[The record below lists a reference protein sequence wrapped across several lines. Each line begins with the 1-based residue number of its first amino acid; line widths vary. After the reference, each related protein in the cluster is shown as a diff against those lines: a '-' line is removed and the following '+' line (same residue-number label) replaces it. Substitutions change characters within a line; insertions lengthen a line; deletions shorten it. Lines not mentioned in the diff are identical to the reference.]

1 MIKTYSSLNYFVS
14 SLVRGDTNQGFGT
27 KGMELR
33 FDDTQKAMQ
42 EHRPGIPACAAASA
56 GRVVESPKRVGI
68 VCRPDHS
75 KRVAGL
81 QRIARWPLRLAGP
94 GRQKFSFQNIV
105 INLLIV
111 GLILFLTS
119 CDLIRMKKNTPNTDD
134 LRKPLARVNQA
145 YLYADEL
152 KGIVPSDASKE
163 DSATRISSY
172 VNSWIRKQL
181 LLNEAAKN
189 IDINEA
195 EVERKVLDYR
205 YSLIG
210 YEFQNFYIQK
220 NLNDTISWAEIE
232 AYYKSH
238 LDNFILK
245 QNIVQG
251 TYIKVPKTA
260 PRIQRVKELMFS
272 TKEKDIAELKSYCL
286 SFSAA
291 YQLPDSTWIE
301 FDKLA
306 ANSPLAEIPNK
317 IQFLRS
323 YSYYET
329 NDVNFLYFLK
339 LDAYKISDNV
349 SPLEFVEEDI
359 KNIILNKRKVE
370 LAKKLEDEVYENAV
384 KRKDFE
390 VFNP

>member
-1 MIKTYSSLNYFVS
+1 MRVQNFYDN
-14 SLVRGDTNQGFGT
+14 DTLRP
-27 KGMELR
+27 GME
-33 FDDTQKAMQ
+33 
-42 EHRPGIPACAAASA
+42 
-56 GRVVESPKRVGI
+56 VESPKCAGFVLGRT
-68 VCRPDHS
+68 CSEQPDGAS
-75 KRVAGL
+75 
-81 QRIARWPLRLAGP
+81 P
-94 GRQKFSFQNIV
+94 GRHKFLLKNYFV
-105 INLLIV
+105 TLLIV
-111 GLILFLTS
+111 CSMVIISS
-119 CDLIRMKKNTPNTDD
+119 CDLIRMKKNNRDSDD
-134 LRKPLARVNQA
+134 SRKPLARVDQV

-152 KGIVPSDASKE
+152 SGIVPSSASKE
-163 DSATRISSY
+163 DSAARISSY

-210 YEFQNFYIQK
+210 YEFQNFYIKK
-220 NLNDTISWAEIE
+220 NLNDSVSWDEIE
-232 AYYKSH
+232 TYYKSH

-272 TKEKDIAELKSYCL
+272 KKSKDITELKSYCL
-286 SFSAA
+286 SFTAA
-291 YQLPDSTWIE
+291 YQLPDSSWIE

-317 IQFLRS
+317 IQFLRN

-329 NDVNFLYFLK
+329 NDQNFLYFLK